1 MFKKHAFIVLVFDT
15 ETAAQKVIKNKLFI
29 ADISVKTV
37 KYEKKNTNIQCQKY
51 QKFEHTTHFCK
62 SLAVCQ
68 FCAQNHLIRLHTCKI
83 CETVSEIRIHTVVKC
98 NNCAD
103 SHTVNK
109 CTNLIINQQSAVLT
123 EIISDSQLQQ
133 AINQASMKIDQ

>member
-1 MFKKHAFIVLVFDT
+1 MFKKHASIVLVFDT

-29 ADISVKTV
+29 AGISVRTV
-37 KYEKKNTNIQCQKY
+37 KYEKKNTNIQCQKC
-51 QKFEHTTHFCK
+51 QKFEHTIHFCK
-62 SLAVCQ
+62 SVAVCQ

-83 CETVSEIRIHTVVKC
+83 CKTMSEICIHTIVKC

-103 SHTVNK
+103 SHTVNT
-109 CTNLIINQQSAVLT
+109 CTNLIISQQSAVST